1 MLIIATIGP
10 KTLTEE
16 AVSKIIE
23 SGANCIR
30 INFSHIPHHTA
41 SKIINYVRE
50 IHPQVKIIADIQG
63 SKIRVSSKL
72 KEYFKVKE
80 KEKVYFCAEDV
91 YEDILE
97 FWGNRGEKL
106 IPLTIKK
113 EQFLKHKIPLIYM
126 KDGTM
131 QFNVKKVQGNILE
144 TIVRIGGYIRAE
156 KGCNIPGIDRSQL
169 SITEKD
175 RYDILFSIK
184 NSVDIIL
191 YSYVGYQKNIIQVK
205 NFIEREL
212 ISSDKKDCPKI
223 WAKIETE
230 EGVQNIKEIL
240 EEVEGVVLGR
250 GDLVPETNLYKV
262 PIFQH
267 QIAQNVKHSRKDFIV
282 ATHIFDSIKN
292 GEKPTVSE
300 LNDIFYLIANGV
312 SGLMLTGETSVGK
325 KPCISVKTL
334 KYSIDYY
341 ERILKRGENF
351 EKTRR

>member
-1 MLIIATIGP
+1 MLVIATIGP

-16 AVSKIIE
+16 TLNKIIE
-23 SGANCIR
+23 SGANSIR

-41 SKIINYVRE
+41 SKIINYVKE
-50 IHPQVKIIADIQG
+50 TYPQVKIIADIQG
-63 SKIRVSSKL
+63 SKIRVSGKL

-80 KEKVYFCAEDV
+80 KERVYFCAEDV
-91 YEDILE
+91 YEDILKL
-97 FWGNRGEKL
+97 WVNRDEKL

-113 EQFLKHKIPLIYM
+113 EQLLKHKITLIYM

-131 QFNVKKVQGNILE
+131 KFNVKKVQGNILE
-144 TIVRIGGYIRAE
+144 TTVVIGGYIRAE

-175 RYDILFSIK
+175 RNDILFSIK

-191 YSYVGYQKNIIQVK
+191 YSYVGYKKNIIQVK

-212 ISSDKKDCPKI
+212 ISSDRRYCPKL

-230 EGVQNIKEIL
+230 EGAKNIKEIL
-240 EEVEGVVLGR
+240 EDVEGIVLGR

-267 QIAQNVKHSRKDFIV
+267 RIAQSIKHSRKDFIV
-282 ATHIFDSIKN
+282 ATHIFDSLKN
-292 GEKPTVSE
+292 GQKPTVNE
-300 LNDIFYLIANGV
+300 LNDIFYLILSGV
-312 SGLMLTGETSVGK
+312 TGLMLTGETSVGK
-325 KPCISVKTL
+325 SPCISVKTL
-334 KYSIDYY
+334 KYSTDYY
-341 ERILKRGENF
+341 EKILKRSENC
-351 EKTRR
+351 EKGRG